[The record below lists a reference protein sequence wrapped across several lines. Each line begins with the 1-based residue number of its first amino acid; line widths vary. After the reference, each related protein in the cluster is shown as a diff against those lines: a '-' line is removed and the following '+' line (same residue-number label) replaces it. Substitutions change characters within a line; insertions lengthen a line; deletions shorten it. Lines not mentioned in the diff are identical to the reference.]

1 MTEISTEMLS
11 LLLEEGTDVLASFI
25 GETVNENSLAYQSIH
40 YVLTKGIEFILP
52 TVLSASFGDPSAFTL
67 GLIRRDLSKIQK
79 DLDFFREIPF
89 HQIKYLIEE
98 VEVDCEDEANHFD
111 AYEKFKVIERKSI
124 EAIFSSKQFENK
136 IKAAQIAMLAK
147 SYIKRFDL
155 DSGVFLDLH
164 LIDKAKKKS
173 LAIQMQR
180 LLSEFVQMAEYQEAL
195 EKSKEAWYRLDKTR
209 RENHAIVDQVDELK
223 RSVFTNSVLC
233 LDTIRPARTPLVHGV
248 PVLVKT
254 IVLHRDWIPEGERHA
269 LELTLTEDDLALLF
283 SVADDDIEE
292 YEEFGENSG
301 EGEEEEEENEEE
313 EERTE
318 GEDETDDDFSSG
330 SEEGY
335 DLKNLFMDS
344 EDENLSED
352 EDEESTD
359 FENETEADEEIVC
372 RKSSV
377 FETTSIETLGVRND
391 PMRIYTNLAGDVFIK
406 AGLKCKL
413 FLNRSLREE
422 SEVVQNAWMIE
433 EPPERLKLEFL
444 VQKESLLNRR
454 NIALK
459 KLNLTEEIGLELID
473 VLAGSS
479 SGSVSRARRSLYSG
493 TVSLVQWTIPWLEL
507 EEALDTERDI
517 QSPLFQPLPID
528 SNQPYLKAIVDGRM
542 KKIGI
547 KKFGWTKTDN
557 TLVAGMI
564 VWDPDKEIVNQ
575 IGALKTLQGNVK
587 DLQMK
592 NIVWEDLQDCTN
604 CRIDIFLF
612 SYVTCHQEE

>member
-11 LLLEEGTDVLASFI
+11 LLLEEGTDVIASFM
-25 GETVNENSLAYQSIH
+25 GESVNENTLAYQSLH

-52 TVLSASFGDPSAFTL
+52 TVLSASFGDPTAFTL
-67 GLIRRDLSKIQK
+67 GLIRRDLSRIQK
-79 DLDFFREIPF
+79 DLDYFREIPF

-111 AYEKFKVIERKSI
+111 AYEKFKLIERKSI
-124 EAIFSSKQFENK
+124 EAIFSSKKFENK
-136 IKAAQIAMLAK
+136 IKAAQIAILAK

-155 DSGVFLDLH
+155 DSGVFLDLNI
-164 LIDKAKKKS
+164 IDKAKKKS
-173 LAIQMQR
+173 LANQMQR
-180 LLSEFVQMAEYQEAL
+180 LLSEFVQMAEYKAAL
-195 EKSKEAWYRLDKTR
+195 EKSKEAWYRLDSTR

-223 RSVFTNSVLC
+223 RSVFANSVLC
-233 LDTIRPARTPLVHGV
+233 LNTVRPARTPLVHGV

-254 IVLHRDWIPEGERHA
+254 IVLSTDWIPEGERHA

-283 SVADDDIEE
+283 SVVDDDIEE
-292 YEEFGENSG
+292 YEEFGENE

-318 GEDETDDDFSSG
+318 GDDETDDDFSSG

-359 FENETEADEEIVC
+359 FETEAEPEEEIAC
-372 RKSSV
+372 QKSSV

-391 PMRIYTNLAGDVFIK
+391 PIRIYTNLNGEVFIK

-413 FLNRSLREE
+413 FVNRSVQEE
-422 SEVVQNAWMIE
+422 SEVVQNAWLIE
-433 EPPERLKLEFL
+433 DPPERLKLEFL
-444 VQKESLLNRR
+444 VHKERLISRR
-454 NIALK
+454 NISLK
-459 KLNLTEEIGLELID
+459 KLNLTEEMGLELID
-473 VLAGSS
+473 VLSGSS
-479 SGSVSRARRSLYSG
+479 SGSVSRARRSLFSG
-493 TVSLVQWTIPWLEL
+493 TVSLVQWNIPWLEV

-528 SNQPYLKAIVDGRM
+528 ANQPYLKAIVDGRM

-557 TLVAGMI
+557 TLVAGMM
-564 VWDPDKEIVNQ
+564 VWDPDKDIVNQ
-575 IGALKTLQGNVK
+575 IGPLRTLQGNVK

-592 NIVWEDLQDCTN
+592 NIVWEDLQDCSN
-604 CRIDIFLF
+604 CRVDIFLF
-612 SYVTCHQEE
+612 SYVNCHQEG

>member
-1 MTEISTEMLS
+1 MTEISTEMLT
-11 LLLEEGTDVLASFI
+11 LLLEEGTDVIATFM
-25 GETVNENSLAYQSIH
+25 GETVNENSLAYQSLH

-79 DLDFFREIPF
+79 DLDYFREIPF

-124 EAIFSSKQFENK
+124 EAIFSSKKFENK
-136 IKAAQIAMLAK
+136 IKAAQIAILAK

-155 DSGVFLDLH
+155 DSGVFLDLSQ
-164 LIDKAKKKS
+164 IDKAKKKS

-180 LLSEFVQMAEYQEAL
+180 LLSEFVQMAEYRDAL
-195 EKSKEAWYRLDKTR
+195 EKSKDAWYRLDSTR

-233 LDTIRPARTPLVHGV
+233 LDTVRPARTPLVHGV

-254 IVLHRDWIPEGERHA
+254 IILHKDWIPEGERHA
-269 LELTLTEDDLALLF
+269 LELTLTEEDLALLF
-283 SVADDDIEE
+283 SVDDGDIEE
-292 YEEFGENSG
+292 YEEFGENNG
-301 EGEEEEEENEEE
+301 EGEEDEEEHEEE
-313 EERTE
+313 EERTD
-318 GEDETDDDFSSG
+318 GDDEDDADCSSG
-330 SEEGY
+330 SEDGY

-359 FENETEADEEIVC
+359 FENETEADDEIAC

-377 FETTSIETLGVRND
+377 FDKTSIETLGLRND
-391 PMRIYTNLAGDVFIK
+391 PIRIYTNLNGSVFIK

-413 FLNRSLREE
+413 FVNRSVLEE

-433 EPPERLKLEFL
+433 EPPDRLKLEFL
-444 VQKESLLNRR
+444 VHKERLISRR

-459 KLNLTEEIGLELID
+459 KLNLTEQMGLELID
-473 VLAGSS
+473 IL
-479 SGSVSRARRSLYSG
+479 SGPNTASVSRARRSLFTG
-493 TVSLVQWTIPWLEL
+493 TISLVQWTLPWPEV

-528 SNQPYLKAIVDGRM
+528 ANQPYLKAIVDGRM

-557 TLVAGMI
+557 TLVAGMM
-564 VWDPDKEIVNQ
+564 VWDPDKDIVNQ
-575 IGALKTLQGNVK
+575 IGPLRTLQGNVK

-592 NIVWEDLQDCTN
+592 NIVWEDLQDCRN
-604 CRIDIFLF
+604 CRVDIFLF
-612 SYVTCHQEE
+612 SYVNCHQQE

>member
-1 MTEISTEMLS
+1 MLT
-11 LLLEEGTDVLASFI
+11 LLLEEGTDVIASFM
-25 GETVNENSLAYQSIH
+25 GETVNENTLAYQSLH

-79 DLDFFREIPF
+79 DLDYFREIPF
-89 HQIKYLIEE
+89 HQIRYLIEE

-124 EAIFSSKQFENK
+124 EAIFSSKKFENK
-136 IKAAQIAMLAK
+136 IKAAQIAILAK

-155 DSGVFLDLH
+155 ESGVFLDLN

-180 LLSEFVQMAEYQEAL
+180 LLSEFVQMAEYQDAL
-195 EKSKEAWYRLDKTR
+195 EKSKDAWYRLDSTR

-233 LDTIRPARTPLVHGV
+233 LDIIRPARTPLVHGV

-254 IVLHRDWIPEGERHA
+254 IILHRDWIPEGERHA

-283 SVADDDIEE
+283 SVTDDDIEE
-292 YEEFGENSG
+292 YEEFEDNSG
-301 EGEEEEEENEEE
+301 EGEEEEEEHEEE
-313 EERTE
+313 EERTD
-318 GEDETDDDFSSG
+318 GDDEDDDDCSSG
-330 SEEGY
+330 SEDGY

-359 FENETEADEEIVC
+359 FENEAEVEDDEIVC

-377 FETTSIETLGVRND
+377 SESTSIETLGVRND
-391 PMRIYTNLAGDVFIK
+391 PIRIYTNLSGDVFIK

-413 FLNRSLREE
+413 FVNRSVQEE
-422 SEVVQNAWMIE
+422 SEVVQNAWMLC
-433 EPPERLKLEFL
+433 EPPDRLKFEFL
-444 VQKESLLNRR
+444 IQKEKLVSRR

-459 KLNLTEEIGLELID
+459 KLNLTEQMGLELID
-473 VLAGSS
+473 VL
-479 SGSVSRARRSLYSG
+479 SGPNTASVSRARRSLFTG
-493 TVSLVQWTIPWLEL
+493 TVSLVQWSIPWVEV

-547 KKFGWTKTDN
+547 KKFGWTKNDN

-587 DLQMK
+587 DIQLK
-592 NIVWEDLQDCTN
+592 NIDWEELEDCTN
-604 CRIDIFLF
+604 CRVDIFLF
-612 SYVTCHQEE
+612 SSVNCHQQE

>member
-1 MTEISTEMLS
+1 MTEISTEMLT
-11 LLLEEGTDVLASFI
+11 LLLEEGTDVIASFM
-25 GETVNENSLAYQSIH
+25 GETVNENTLAYQSLH

-124 EAIFSSKQFENK
+124 EAIFSSKKFENK
-136 IKAAQIAMLAK
+136 IKAAQIAILAK

-155 DSGVFLDLH
+155 ESGVFLDLS
-164 LIDKAKKKS
+164 LIDKAKKRS

-195 EKSKEAWYRLDKTR
+195 EKSKDAWYRLDSTR
-209 RENHAIVDQVDELK
+209 RENHAIVDLVDELK

-233 LDTIRPARTPLVHGV
+233 LDTVRPARTPLVHGV

-254 IVLHRDWIPEGERHA
+254 IILHHDWIPEGERHA

-283 SVADDDIEE
+283 SVEDGDIEE
-292 YEEFGENSG
+292 YEEFGENNG
-301 EGEEEEEENEEE
+301 DGEEEEEEHEEE

-318 GEDETDDDFSSG
+318 GDDEDEDDCSSG
-330 SEEGY
+330 SEDGH
-335 DLKNLFMDS
+335 DLRNLFMDS

-359 FENETEADEEIVC
+359 FENETEADAEIVC

-377 FETTSIETLGVRND
+377 FERTSIETLGLRND
-391 PMRIYTNLAGDVFIK
+391 PIRIYTNLNGDVFIK

-413 FLNRSLREE
+413 FVNRSVQEE
-422 SEVVQNAWMIE
+422 SEVVQNAWMLE

-444 VQKESLLNRR
+444 VQKDRLISRR
-454 NIALK
+454 NITLK
-459 KLNLTEEIGLELID
+459 KLNLTEQMGLELID
-473 VLAGSS
+473 IL
-479 SGSVSRARRSLYSG
+479 SGPNTASVSRAKRSLFTG
-493 TVSLVQWTIPWLEL
+493 TVSLVQWTIPWLEV

-528 SNQPYLKAIVDGRM
+528 ASQPYLKAILDGRM

-547 KKFGWTKTDN
+547 KKFGWTRNDQ

-564 VWDPDKEIVNQ
+564 VWDPDKEVVNQ
-575 IGALKTLQGNVK
+575 IGSLKTLQGNVK

-592 NIVWEDLQDCTN
+592 NIVWEDLQDCRN
-604 CRIDIFLF
+604 CRVDIFLF
-612 SYVTCHQEE
+612 SYVNCHQQE